1 MGNSLFANCCRQ
13 VTDLL
18 FQPRSSGS
26 PDERSPLLPKSP
38 KSPPSCAA
46 FPEMPEAARCAGLYP
61 DIIPSEAVT
70 GTLQKGTEYIQ
81 DLPET
86 KDEEGMVTV
95 CDKSG
100 LRAGVGTAGLLQRA
114 EASRAVPV
122 LPADLGDR
130 PAGLGDHAQSLEAC
144 QSRVKLEDGGSAHR
158 SCRREEH
165 VAAADGTAGPG
176 AHSAGHGHGHGEG
189 RVAMSLD
196 TASVALDS
204 VLKCRAPAP
213 SPGSPGTPSS
223 ALPPSAGQ
231 ALPAQSAVVLPVP
244 PAEVSPKAQDTNAGF
259 VTEPAACPSRSSSD
273 PDSQAQVLPLKQQQQ
288 KKKRRKKKLPLP
300 GAQSQ
305 GLCPVPWSHHTM
317 SPSQGWVAV
326 CACGIGQ
333 HRGEGRGAEVMF

>member
-26 PDERSPLLPKSP
+26 PEERSPLLPKSP
-38 KSPPSCAA
+38 KSPKSPPSCAVV
-46 FPEMPEAARCAGLYP
+46 PEMPEAARRAGLYP

-70 GTLQKGTEYIQ
+70 GSLQKGTEYIQ
-81 DLPET
+81 NLPET
-86 KDEEGMVTV
+86 KDKEGMVTV

-100 LRAGVGTAGLLQRA
+100 LRAGVGTAGLLQPT

-144 QSRVKLEDGGSAHR
+144 QSRVKLEDSGLAHR

-165 VAAADGTAGPG
+165 VAAADGSAGPG
-176 AHSAGHGHGHGEG
+176 ARSAGQGHGEG
-189 RVAMSLD
+189 RVAVCLD

-204 VLKCRAPAP
+204 VLRCRAPAP

-223 ALPPSAGQ
+223 ALPSSAGQ
-231 ALPAQSAVVLPVP
+231 TLPAPSAVVPPVP
-244 PAEVSPKAQDTNAGF
+244 PAEVSPKAQDTSA
-259 VTEPAACPSRSSSD
+259 SSSCD
-273 PDSQAQVLPLKQQQQ
+273 PDSQAQVLLSKQQQQ
-288 KKKRRKKKLPLP
+288 KRKRKKKKLPLP

-305 GLCPVPWSHHTM
+305 RLCPAAWSHHTM
-317 SPSQGWVAV
+317 CPSQGWVAV
-326 CACGIGQ
+326 CACGMGQ

>member
-26 PDERSPLLPKSP
+26 PEERSPLLPKSP
-38 KSPPSCAA
+38 PSCAV

-70 GTLQKGTEYIQ
+70 GSLQKGTEYIQ

-86 KDEEGMVTV
+86 KDKEGMVTV

-100 LRAGVGTAGLLQRA
+100 LRAGVGTAGLLQRT

-130 PAGLGDHAQSLEAC
+130 PVGLGDHAQSLEAC
-144 QSRVKLEDGGSAHR
+144 QSRVKLEDSGLAHR

-165 VAAADGTAGPG
+165 VAAADGSVGPG
-176 AHSAGHGHGHGEG
+176 ARSAGQGHGQG
-189 RVAMSLD
+189 RVAVCLD

-204 VLKCRAPAP
+204 VLRCRAAAP

-223 ALPPSAGQ
+223 ALPSSAGQ
-231 ALPAQSAVVLPVP
+231 TLPAPSAVVPPVL
-244 PAEVSPKAQDTNAGF
+244 PAEVSPKAQDTSASF
-259 VTEPAACPSRSSSD
+259 VTEPTACPSSSSCD
-273 PDSQAQVLPLKQQQQ
+273 PDSKAQVLLSKQQQ
-288 KKKRRKKKLPLP
+288 KKKKKKKKLPLP

-305 GLCPVPWSHHTM
+305 ELCAAAWSHHTM
-317 SPSQGWVAV
+317 CPSWGGRLCVPVGW
-326 CACGIGQ
+326 GSTEE
-333 HRGEGRGAEVMF
+333 RGGEQR